1 MPSGLIDDED
11 GVRPWRYLDHDLIE
25 MPLHGLGV
33 AARQDEGRADAPGG
47 TDGAE
52 YPGRLGALVQGRSGP
67 GSSFRPAPRDLGFLS
82 NPGFVLPPDLYRGVE
97 RERGADFCQFG
108 GEVFLKSSMANSF

>member
-11 GVRPWRYLDHDLIE
+11 GVRPWRYLDRDLIE

-52 YPGRLGALVQGRSGP
+52 YPGRLRALINARSGP
-67 GSSFRPAPRDLGFLS
+67 TSPWRPAPGGFGFLTDPS
-82 NPGFVLPPDLYRGVE
+82 FVLPPDFYP
-97 RERGADFCQFG
+97 GADREPVAELRHFG
-108 GEVFLKSSMANSF
+108 GKFF